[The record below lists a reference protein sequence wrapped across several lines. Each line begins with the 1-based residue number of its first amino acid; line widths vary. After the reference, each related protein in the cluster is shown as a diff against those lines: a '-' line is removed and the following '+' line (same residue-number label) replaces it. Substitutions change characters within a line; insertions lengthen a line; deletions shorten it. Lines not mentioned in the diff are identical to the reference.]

1 MKKTVIIVTAMV
13 SLVVAAVP
21 LHAQNT
27 SFLKSAPV
35 AYLNDE
41 DVEILL
47 STLQAAMNEQAD
59 GETVTWTNS
68 NTGHSGVISITNT
81 HPDYDT
87 TCRQV
92 EMANQAA
99 GRTGRGTFR
108 MCKAD
113 DGKWKFAPS
122 RQAQ

>member
-1 MKKTVIIVTAMV
+1 MMKITTHVVAVTAFV
-13 SLVVAAVP
+13 LATIP
-21 LHAQNT
+21 LLAQNT
-27 SFLKSAPV
+27 WFWNSAPV
-35 AYLNDE
+35 AYLNEE

-47 STLQAAMNEQAD
+47 STLQAAMNEEAD
-59 GETVTWTNS
+59 GETVTWNNTK
-68 NTGHSGVISITNT
+68 TGHSGVMTVTNT

-87 TCRQV
+87 TCRHV

-113 DGKWKFAPS
+113 DGNWRFAPLQQS
-122 RQAQ
+122 Q

>member
-1 MKKTVIIVTAMV
+1 MKKAAIVLTAIASIVIVT
-13 SLVVAAVP
+13 VP
-21 LHAQNT
+21 SHAQNT
-27 SFLKSAPV
+27 SFLRSAPV
-35 AYLNDE
+35 AYLTDE

-47 STLQAAMNEQAD
+47 STLQAAMNEQPD
-59 GETVTWTNS
+59 GETVTWENS
-68 NTGHSGVISITNT
+68 QTGHSGVMNISNT

-92 EMANQAA
+92 EMANEAA

-122 RQAQ
+122 QQAQ

>member
-1 MKKTVIIVTAMV
+1 MKKTAISATAII
-13 SLVVAAVP
+13 SLVMVTVP
-21 LHAQNT
+21 LPAQNT
-27 SFLKSAPV
+27 WFWNSAPV

-41 DVEILL
+41 DIEILL
-47 STLQAAMNEQAD
+47 STLQTAMNELPD
-59 GETVTWTNS
+59 GETVTWTNPE
-68 NTGHSGVISITNT
+68 TGNSGVVSITNT

-87 TCRQV
+87 TCRQAQ
-92 EMANQAA
+92 MANEAA

-122 RQAQ
+122 QQAQ

>member
-1 MKKTVIIVTAMV
+1 MKKTITNVVAII
-13 SLVVAAVP
+13 SLVLLAIP
-21 LHAQNT
+21 SLAQNT
-27 SFLKSAPV
+27 AFLRSAPV
-35 AYLNDE
+35 AFLNDE

-47 STLQAAMNEQAD
+47 STLQAAMNEQPD
-59 GETVTWTNS
+59 GETVTWSNS
-68 NTGHSGVISITNT
+68 NTGHSGVINITKT

-122 RQAQ
+122 QQAQ

>member
-13 SLVVAAVP
+13 GLVLVLVP

-27 SFLKSAPV
+27 SFLRSAPV
-35 AYLNDE
+35 AFLTDE

-47 STLQAAMNEQAD
+47 STLQAAMNEQPD
-59 GETVTWTNS
+59 GSTVTWTNS
-68 NTGHSGVISITNT
+68 NTGHSGVINITNT

-99 GRTGRGTFR
+99 GRTGRGTSR

-113 DGKWKFAPS
+113 DGNWRFAPLQRS
-122 RQAQ
+122 Q

>member
-1 MKKTVIIVTAMV
+1 MKKTVIIATAII
-13 SLVVAAVP
+13 SLVMVTIP
-21 LHAQNT
+21 SQAQNT
-27 SFLKSAPV
+27 WFWNSAPV
-35 AYLNDE
+35 AYLTDE

-47 STLQAAMNEQAD
+47 STLQTAMNEQPD

-68 NTGHSGVISITNT
+68 KTGHSGIINITNT

-122 RQAQ
+122 QQSQ